1 MVSVFISQC
10 RIIINI
16 VLLFE
21 FLRISGES
29 RIVSDLSLQHR
40 NVIRQPVTMDNN
52 QIVQQRNRFI
62 NKNNIINISDTLND
76 TNEYIN
82 NVTICECVIKEDD
95 VIRKINKISED
106 RDQEDV
112 NVDYDYNDDDDQI
125 KTNNLPK
132 CLRCTNASMF
142 Y

>member
-10 RIIINI
+10 RIIINL

-40 NVIRQPVTMDNN
+40 NVIRQPVATDNN
-52 QIVQQRNRFI
+52 QIIQRHRF
-62 NKNNIINISDTLND
+62 NKNTTTTTTSDSIN
-76 TNEYIN
+76 TNENVNEITCQCLIKDEVICDIN
-82 NVTICECVIKEDD
+82 NSDPHNDD
-95 VIRKINKISED
+95 D
-106 RDQEDV
+106 
-112 NVDYDYNDDDDQI
+112 DDDDQI